1 MEIKYNDTFST
12 SHSSDD
18 VFDFIEKDTT
28 ILKGSRNESASL
40 PKSTEVN
47 SDETLSSGYKPQSIQ
62 LDKPE
67 SPLVKGTVVEVKPIL
82 LSDPDVNTKA
92 AFAKSHTRDFYKG
105 RSFRYAGK

>member
-47 SDETLSSGYKPQSIQ
+47 SNETLSSGYKPQSVQ
-62 LDKPE
+62 LDKLE
-67 SPLVKGTVVEVKPIL
+67 TPLVKGTVVEVKPIL